1 MKPFKASALLDV
13 ISELFSDEASIAV
26 SDLET
31 YVYYRASKR
40 INLKISPGDQI
51 KKGTITYKALERKQK
66 VSEFIHRDVF
76 GTPYYGMAVPFL
88 DEGDVK
94 EDDNTS

>member
-51 KKGTITYKALERKQK
+51 KKERLHIK
-66 VSEFIHRDVF
+66 H
-76 GTPYYGMAVPFL
+76 
-88 DEGDVK
+88 
-94 EDDNTS
+94 